1 MGCHEESHHPTM
13 HSGAGRAVGAFAA
26 ALALL
31 ACAGPARAA
40 YHALEELPV
49 EDRLYRDIEDVAASY
64 GLGPSFHET
73 RPWDRADLRAF
84 LDSLATRAP
93 ESAGDPAVRRL
104 RRQLSP
110 GSGGWEPLIHGR
122 SDDLDLELGPY
133 ARTNFSEDRARRVV
147 DRDFRAGLAASAALG
162 EGALF
167 DSDVYAGT
175 LSPGP
180 HGNPT
185 NSRRFGL
192 IEGVQLNTYFDRAY
206 VTLRGRFGRVHA
218 GHTWLRWGPGV
229 TGGLAL
235 SDGARA
241 FDVVEFRV
249 PIVRPLQLEWF
260 LAALDPVRQT
270 YLAGHR
276 IEARPWKSVDCSVAE
291 LARFDGASTAPPYL
305 VPVIPYAHYE
315 KRLIKSS
322 DLASTGRDSL
332 FKNNVMWSAD
342 VAWRACRNAR
352 LYGELVVDDISFS
365 GQYRPPAIGWQL
377 GGHWRQRLGGDA
389 VTARVEYSRVYRFT
403 YSSFHHHDFDFAG
416 FPTGYPL
423 GPDVEQG
430 WAEIA
435 FDRGPNISVGLEAW
449 HTRKGESAVGDAWY
463 PGNGRIDNL
472 PLSGVVD
479 HDLRGALSLRWAP
492 SPALAVDASGGYA
505 AITNLDHRADHDRS
519 GAFGSAGLFVR
530 W

>member
-1 MGCHEESHHPTM
+1 MTQRRVRRW
-13 HSGAGRAVGAFAA
+13 AGTLS

-31 ACAGPARAA
+31 ACTRPARAA

-64 GLGPSFHET
+64 GLGAGFHET

-84 LDSLATRAP
+84 LDSLGTRVP
-93 ESAGDPAVRRL
+93 QSASDPAVIRL

-110 GSGGWEPLIHGR
+110 EPGGWEPLIHGR
-122 SDDLDLELGPY
+122 SDDRDLELSPY
-133 ARTNFSEDRARRVV
+133 IRSDFSEDRARRVV
-147 DRDFRAGLAASAALG
+147 DRDFRGGLAASAAIG

-192 IEGVQLNTYFDRAY
+192 IEGVQLNSYFDRAY
-206 VTLRGRFGRVHA
+206 VTLGGRFGRLHA

-235 SDGARA
+235 SDGSRA

-249 PIVRPLQLEWF
+249 PVVRPLQLVWF
-260 LAALDPVRQT
+260 LASLDPVQQT

-276 IEARPWKSVDCSVAE
+276 IEARPWASVDCSFAE
-291 LARFDGASTAPPYL
+291 LARFDGTSTAPLYL

-322 DLASTGRDSL
+322 DLATTGRDSL

-342 VAWRACRNAR
+342 VVWRVRSGLR
-352 LYGELVVDDISFS
+352 TYGELVVDDFTFS
-365 GQYRPPAIGWQL
+365 GQYRPTAIGWQL

-389 VTARVEYSRVYRFT
+389 VSVRLEYSRVYRFT
-403 YSSFHHHDFDFAG
+403 YSSYHHHDFVFAG

-423 GPDVEQG
+423 GPDVEMS
-430 WAEIA
+430 WASLSY
-435 FDRGPNISVGLEAW
+435 DRGPDWSVGLEGSY
-449 HTRKGESAVGDAWY
+449 TRKGESTIGDAWY
-463 PGNGRIDNL
+463 PGSGRVDNL
-472 PLSGVVD
+472 ELSGVVD
-479 HDLRGALSLRWAP
+479 KDLRGALSIRWAP
-492 SPALAVDASGGYA
+492 SPALALNASGGWA
-505 AITNLDHRADHDRS
+505 AITDLDHRAGNDRS
-519 GAFGSAGLFVR
+519 GAFGAAGLFVR